1 MPENKHINEAV
12 WQSARNLLDCQV
24 NLNNLCEAFDEV
36 ECDDGDLII
45 EFEGDDEG
53 SVDWVCP
60 VWNTYYKVSKRPRKK
75 KAGAGWITLAIQLT
89 CDEGINENLDGEWAH
104 AHHAKVIAGYSPSK
118 NWSDAWEFDT
128 GAPNSAGIYTDCITK
143 DYHWVWE
150 DDKKYGFFAVPLDVL
165 TIMDNVRAFLA
176 EPLHHLA
183 SGGSFEDV
191 LGGIKDKLCI
201 PPRQ

>member
-45 EFEGDDEG
+45 EFEGDE
-53 SVDWVCP
+53 
-60 VWNTYYKVSKRPRKK
+60 
-75 KAGAGWITLAIQLT
+75 
-89 CDEGINENLDGEWAH
+89 
-104 AHHAKVIAGYSPSK
+104 